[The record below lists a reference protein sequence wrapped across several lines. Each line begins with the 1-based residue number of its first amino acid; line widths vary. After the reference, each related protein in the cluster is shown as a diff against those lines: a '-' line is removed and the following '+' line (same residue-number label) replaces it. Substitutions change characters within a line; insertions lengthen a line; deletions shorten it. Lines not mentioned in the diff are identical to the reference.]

1 MCFQYFSNQLDYT
14 HILSILLRLLLSHFL
29 ISFLSDLLL
38 LILLD
43 HRIFGIV
50 CFCRN
55 YRQKKLVNMRYLTL
69 LQLMKILILRIMRVY
84 WRVIVFLTQ
93 SKIKKIVKN
102 EKLLL
107 LTSDAFDPVFDIPYA
122 L

>member
-14 HILSILLRLLLSHFL
+14 HILSILLRLLISHFL
-29 ISFLSDLLL
+29 ISILSDLHL

-55 YRQKKLVNMRYLTL
+55 CRQKKLVNMRYQTL

>member
-14 HILSILLRLLLSHFL
+14 HILSILLRLLISHFL
-29 ISFLSDLLL
+29 ISILSDLHL

-55 YRQKKLVNMRYLTL
+55 CRQKKLVNMRYQTL

-102 EKLLL
+102 EKFLL